1 MTESNAQEPQHFNE
15 IRADRACIGC
25 GFNLYAQPVSKE
37 EHYGLAICTCPECGT
52 VAALQSYPV
61 MSHWVNRFR
70 ALIAAIWIIVLLGIF
85 IGHTMSITGMAQGT
99 ANLAGEKMG
108 DIIGHEH
115 HIWSQEQDRLRELA
129 KQTDQTAA
137 QSATPNATPIATPDP
152 LSFGGTTTIVT
163 SNGVTTV
170 NGTIVPTTPLSPA
183 QSGQYNWVWLTQ
195 GWGDAHLQQVI
206 DESGGLLANIDREF
220 LVMLI
225 PGTIVGTLFGMF
237 WSVALLGGTRRKAI
251 IVPLVACLIACLLLI
266 GMSRPDYNYTY
277 ISGLTQD
284 LYAPVIGPVFI
295 AYMFLI
301 SCFGIW
307 IGRMVARR
315 IVVMALPARSRVPLS
330 NLWIQDGLA
339 LPKSK

>member
-1 MTESNAQEPQHFNE
+1 MTETNAQGPQHFSE
-15 IRADRACIGC
+15 IHADRACIGC

-37 EHYGLAICTCPECGT
+37 EHYGLAICKCPECGT

-70 ALIAAIWIIVLLGIF
+70 TLIAAIWIIALLGIF
-85 IGHTMSITGMAQGT
+85 IAYTMSITGMAQGT
-99 ANLAGEKMG
+99 ANLAGEKLG

-129 KQTDQTAA
+129 KQTGQAA
-137 QSATPNATPIATPDP
+137 VQPALPVPAPDP

-170 NGTIVPTTPLSPA
+170 NGTIVPTTPLSPT
-183 QSGQYNWVWLTQ
+183 QSGQYNWVWLSQ
-195 GWGDAHLQQVI
+195 GWGDAYLQQVI
-206 DESGGLLANIDREF
+206 DDSGGLLENIDRQF

-225 PGTIVGTLFGMF
+225 PGTIVGTLFGIF
-237 WSVALLGGTRRKAI
+237 WSVALLGGTRRKAL
-251 IVPLVACLIACLLLI
+251 IVPLVACLIACMVLI

-295 AYMFLI
+295 GYMFLI

-315 IVVMALPARSRVPLS
+315 IVVMALPARSRIPLS

-339 LPKSK
+339 LPKPN

>member
-1 MTESNAQEPQHFNE
+1 MTDTNAQGPQHFSE

-37 EHYGLAICTCPECGT
+37 EHYGLAICKCPECGT

-70 ALIAAIWIIVLLGIF
+70 ALIAAIWIIALLGIF
-85 IGHTMSITGMAQGT
+85 IACTMSITGMAQGT
-99 ANLAGEKMG
+99 ANLAGEKLG

-129 KQTDQTAA
+129 MQTDQAA
-137 QSATPNATPIATPDP
+137 VQPAVPVPAPDP

-170 NGTIVPTTPLSPA
+170 NGTIVPTTPLSPT
-183 QSGQYNWVWLTQ
+183 QSGQYKWVWLSQ
-195 GWGDAHLQQVI
+195 GWGDAYLQQVI
-206 DESGGLLANIDREF
+206 DDSGGLITNIDRQF

-225 PGTIVGTLFGMF
+225 PGTIVGTLFGIF
-237 WSVALLGGTRRKAI
+237 WSVALLGGTRRKAL
-251 IVPLVACLIACLLLI
+251 IVPLVACLIACMVLI

-315 IVVMALPARSRVPLS
+315 IVVMALPARSRIPLS

-339 LPKSK
+339 LPKPN